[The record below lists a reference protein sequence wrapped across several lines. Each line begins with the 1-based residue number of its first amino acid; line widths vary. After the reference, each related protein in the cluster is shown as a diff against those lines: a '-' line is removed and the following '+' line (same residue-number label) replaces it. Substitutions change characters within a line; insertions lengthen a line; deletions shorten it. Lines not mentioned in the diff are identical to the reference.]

1 MCPSS
6 KNYVRD
12 HKRERETAR
21 ARGELALNAPRKQAR
36 RDLEKE
42 GLVKPFDGKDI
53 NHKKPLSKGGG
64 TGRSNLEAISKTA
77 NRSFKRKPDGSIK

>member
-1 MCPSS
+1 MPSS

-21 ARGELALNAPRKQAR
+21 QRGELALNAPRKQAR

-64 TGRSNLEAISKTA
+64 TGRSNLEAIPASK
-77 NRSFKRKPDGSIK
+77 NRSFKRKSDGSMK

>member
-1 MCPSS
+1 MPSAPGY
-6 KNYVRD
+6 KRD

-42 GLVKPFDGKDI
+42 GLVKPFDNRDVD
-53 NHKKPLSKGGG
+53 HVKPLSKGGG
-64 TGRSNLEAISKTA
+64 TGRSNLKAVSAAK